1 MFKNPFFLKLF
12 FLGVWSVL
20 LNIPMLCV
28 NNLIS
33 TRQQQHAAAVE
44 SIGESAARAQTINGP
59 YLIQPYT
66 VNYFENTTNKD
77 GSVTKVQ
84 KFEQKQQYLLP
95 KKLTIGVAQTSQI
108 RKRGIFSGLL
118 YHTEQTID
126 AEFLIPDGAW
136 PNLIKGSY
144 TLADAYFSLGVGD
157 SRGMQNTPSLQ
168 CHWQDESATSFTW
181 LPGAKNSLLNDGIHS
196 QLGELKSG
204 RTLSCSIKLAL
215 NGTQSLHFMPLAEA
229 NVIQVHA
236 DWPHPK
242 FSGNQLPVEHDISEQ
257 GFSARW
263 ESTHFAVNIADAL
276 AHCLDNSDCQGLKE
290 RAFGVEFV
298 EPVNSYT
305 VAYRAVT
312 YAMLFMLLTFG
323 ACFLFEILT
332 KQNIHPMQYS
342 LISAAMT
349 MFYILLLALGEHMN
363 VLLAYSL
370 AAAACVG
377 LLSIYLTAVLGS
389 IKRGIYASVGFA
401 VLYGLLLCVLQS
413 EDYALIFGSSV
424 LFAALALFMLLT
436 RHLNWS
442 ASIKR
447 SRDPIEPAK
456 VEV

>member
-1 MFKNPFFLKLF
+1 
-12 FLGVWSVL
+12 
-20 LNIPMLCV
+20 
-28 NNLIS
+28 
-33 TRQQQHAAAVE
+33 QQQHDAAVE
-44 SIGESAARAQTINGP
+44 SIGDSAARAQTINGP

-66 VNYFENTTNKD
+66 FNYFEDTTNKD

-84 KFEQKQQYLLP
+84 KIEQKKHYLLP
-95 KKLTIGVAQTSQI
+95 KKLTISVAQSSQI

-136 PNLIKGSY
+136 PNATKGSY
-144 TLADAYFSLGVGD
+144 NLADAYLSLGIGD
-157 SRGMQNTPSLQ
+157 SRGMQKIPSLQ
-168 CHWQDESATSFTW
+168 CHWQDESATSFSW
-181 LPGAKNSLLNDGIHS
+181 LPGAKNSLLNDGIHA
-196 QLGELKSG
+196 QLDALKPG
-204 RTLSCSIKLAL
+204 RTLSCSIKLTI
-215 NGTQSLHFMPLAEA
+215 NGTQSLYFMPLAEA
-229 NVIQVHA
+229 NSIQVHA

-242 FSGNQLPVEHDISEQ
+242 FSGNQLPVEHDINEQ

-263 ESTHFAVNIADAL
+263 ESTHVAVNIADAL
-276 AHCLDNSDCQGLKE
+276 AHCLDNNQCQGLKE
-290 RAFGVEFV
+290 RAFGVDFL

-332 KQNIHPMQYS
+332 KQNIHPMQYG

-389 IKRGIYASVGFA
+389 IKRGFYASAGFA
-401 VLYGLLLCVLQS
+401 ILYGLLLCVLQS
-413 EDYALIFGSSV
+413 EDYALIFGSLV
-424 LFAALALFMLLT
+424 LFAALGLFMLLT
-436 RHLNWS
+436 RHVNWS
-442 ASIKR
+442 ESLKR
-447 SRDPIEPAK
+447 SKDLLEPVK